1 MRIAVLC
8 LGGCVLLALPCGCG
22 RRSSAPQAAAPV
34 MSAVD
39 HWDSDQDHQLATE
52 IRSAFTA
59 DKQMASAADLISI
72 VVTDADVQLLGTAS
86 SMQVKG
92 EAGVRARW
100 VAGIDRVDNQIR
112 VPSAD
117 PDPADAP

>member
-1 MRIAVLC
+1 MRGVLLLFAGCVAVL
-8 LGGCVLLALPCGCG
+8 VPCACG
-22 RRSSAPQAAAPV
+22 RRSSSPQAVAPV
-34 MSAVD
+34 VAAED
-39 HWDSDQDHQLATE
+39 HWDSEQDHRLATA

-59 DKQMASAADLISI
+59 DQQMATDAVQISI
-72 VVTDADVQLLGTAS
+72 VVKDADVQLLGIAS

-100 VAGIDRVDNQIR
+100 VAGIDRVDNLIA